1 MKKIS
6 FLFVLLLIPA
16 FVSAKTVT
24 CTSNSKYYIGHDVYD
39 NTSIECSEGSV
50 EVFAVG
56 KGELSGENYLVGGT
70 TEAIALEGESYWMDI
85 VWTGTAD
92 AETDTLVVDGEDQS
106 AMILACDTGCHLH
119 TKTAVSEPAPEEP
132 GNNTEPGNNEPGNT
146 EYTILAGPNQT
157 YILGSNEAVVIEAS
171 GELEKLIAIEIDNG
185 NVIDPSNYELA
196 GEHTKL
202 TFKISFLENSSLGE
216 HTITFKYN
224 DGEVETKLTIANAN
238 NNDSTPDSNQN
249 GDTNNDNTNNNT
261 NNNPTTNST
270 NNPQTADN
278 IVFYVSMLGLSLIGL
293 LSAGIYAKK
302 KFSK

>member
-1 MKKIS
+1 MKRIS

-24 CTSNSKYYIGHDVYD
+24 CTSNSKYYIGHDVYE

-132 GNNTEPGNNEPGNT
+132 GNNNGTGNNEPGNT

-171 GELEKLIAIEIDNG
+171 GELDNLMAIEIDNG
-185 NVIDPSNYELA
+185 NVIDQSNYELA
-196 GEHTKL
+196 SPGTKL
-202 TFKISFLENSSLGE
+202 TLKTHFLENSSLGE
-216 HTITFKYN
+216 HTITIKYN
-224 DGEVETKLTIANAN
+224 DGEVETKLTIANAS
-238 NNDSTPDSNQN
+238 NDDP
-249 GDTNNDNTNNNT
+249 TNNDDTNGTNEGTNNT
-261 NNNPTTNST
+261 NNQNNT
-270 NNPQTADN
+270 NNPQTADS

-302 KFSK
+302 KMFNK

>member
-1 MKKIS
+1 MKRIS

-24 CTSNSKYYIGHDVYD
+24 CTSNSKYYIGQDVYT
-39 NTSIECSEGSV
+39 NTSINCSEGTV

-56 KGELSGENYLVGGT
+56 KNGSTSYLVGGT
-70 TEAIALEGESYWMDI
+70 SEAIALEGESYWMDI
-85 VWTGTAD
+85 VLTGEIDPDNGAL
-92 AETDTLVVDGEDQS
+92 LVVDDDDQTDM
-106 AMILACDTGCHLH
+106 ALYENCATGCHLI
-119 TKTAVSEPAPEEP
+119 TKTIASEPAPEEP

-171 GELEKLIAIEIDNG
+171 GELDNLMAIEIDNG

-224 DGEVETKLTIANAN
+224 DGEVETKLTIANASDDPTAGN
-238 NNDSTPDSNQN
+238 
-249 GDTNNDNTNNNT
+249 DTNGTGNNQNNT
-261 NNNPTTNST
+261 NHT
-270 NNPQTADN
+270 NNPFTADN
-278 IVFYVSMLGLSLIGL
+278 IEFYIVMLGLSIIGL
-293 LSAGIYAKK
+293 AIAGIYAKK
-302 KFSK
+302 RLFNK